1 MLFLLNDRL
10 LRLEPHDIA
19 APLRAAH
26 VQALSFDFVM
36 QLGRELFAE
45 EPLLAHAAPATARR
59 LAALIVARQPEINA
73 ALFVAPAKDCDPD
86 EVQVR
91 FVAIGLEIMSLLHE
105 RQEAGNLTN
114 VYADRQVW
122 RRLAA

>member
-10 LRLEPHDIA
+10 LRLEPHDLA

-26 VQALSFDFVM
+26 VQALSFDFVVR
-36 QLGRELFAE
+36 LGRELFAE
-45 EPLLAHAAPATARR
+45 EPLLPHVAPDRARR

-73 ALFVAPAKDCDPD
+73 ALFIPPARGCDPD
-86 EVQVR
+86 EVQSR
-91 FVAIGLEIMSLLHE
+91 FVYIGLEVMGLLHE
-105 RQEAGNLTN
+105 RQEAGSLTN

>member
-10 LRLEPHDIA
+10 LRLEPHDLA
-19 APLRAAH
+19 APLREAD
-26 VQALSFDFVM
+26 VQSLSFDFVM

-45 EPLLAHAAPATARR
+45 EPLLPHVAPTRACR
-59 LAALIVARQPEINA
+59 LAALIVACQPEINA
-73 ALFVAPAKDCDPD
+73 ALFVPPAKDCDPD

-91 FVAIGLEIMSLLHE
+91 FVAIGLEVMSLLHA

>member
-10 LRLEPHDIA
+10 LRLEPHDLA
-19 APLRAAH
+19 APLRAAQ
-26 VQALSFDFVM
+26 VQALSFDFVV

-45 EPLLAHAAPATARR
+45 EPLLPHVAPGRACR
-59 LAALIVARQPEINA
+59 LAALIIARQPEINA
-73 ALFVAPAKDCDPD
+73 ALFVPPAQGCDPD
-86 EVQVR
+86 EVQTR
-91 FVAIGLEIMSLLHE
+91 FVYIGLEVMSLLHE

-114 VYADRQVW
+114 VFADRQVW